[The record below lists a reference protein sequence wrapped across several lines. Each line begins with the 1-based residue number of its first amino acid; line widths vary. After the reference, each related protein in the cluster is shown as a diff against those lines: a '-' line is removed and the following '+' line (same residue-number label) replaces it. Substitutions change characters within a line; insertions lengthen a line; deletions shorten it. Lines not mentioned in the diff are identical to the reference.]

1 MRKKLVIALLVLSIL
16 VISATIS
23 VSYLMNT
30 QPTAT
35 QDIPLQD
42 TILAVEPNFISEPIG
57 TTFTVNI
64 TVTDVEDLFGIAI
77 EFEWNPTILNYT
89 DHLAHIPVDDYPDG
103 VLNAGTGG
111 TILWLKN
118 EANAITGFYE
128 LGVSTF
134 GFPTP
139 PSFNGSGIVFD
150 MTFEVLAEGISG
162 LDFILHDLADSAAGQ
177 IEKQVINGTFD
188 NRPSVE
194 EFELVIAV
202 VGSGTTSP
210 APGTYMYEADT
221 VVPVDAIPDS
231 GWMLDHWEL
240 DAANA
245 GAADP
250 IDVAMNAN
258 HTLTAFFVEEPTGQF
273 ELVIAVVGS
282 GTTSPAPGA
291 YLYDAGTVVPV
302 DAIPDSGWMLDHWEL
317 DAANAGAA
325 DPIDVTMNANHTL
338 TAFFVEEP
346 IGIPDAQSTNSTG
359 GAKDTFLP
367 DEHVYATGNGFDAL
381 EALTIYIVPN
391 EGPYT
396 AAASIANVATQA
408 SGAGTLDQ
416 VDLGIFPPGEYD
428 FWIDRNSNGELDE
441 EFEPV
446 DTFGTTS
453 GFFVIPELW
462 LGPLLSVAACFAA
475 FIAYTRIRRT
485 PS

>member
-1 MRKKLVIALLVLSIL
+1 MQKKLVIALLVLSIL
-16 VISATIS
+16 IISATIS
-23 VSYLMNT
+23 ASYLANT
-30 QPTAT
+30 QPTPT

-64 TVTDVEDLFGIAI
+64 TLTDVEDLFGLAI
-77 EFEWNPTILNYT
+77 EFEWDPVVLGYV

-103 VLNAGTGG
+103 VLNGG
-111 TILWLKN
+111 ILWLKDD
-118 EANAITGFYE
+118 ANDVTGFYE
-128 LGVSTF
+128 LGCSSF
-134 GFPTP
+134 DFPTP

-162 LDFILHDLADSAAGQ
+162 LDFVLHDLPNSNAQ
-177 IEKQVINGTFD
+177 PIPHQLINGTFD

-202 VGSGTTSP
+202 DGSGSTSP
-210 APGTYMYEADT
+210 APGTYMYEVDT
-221 VVPVDAIPDS
+221 IVPVDALPAA

-240 DAANA
+240 DSVDV

-250 IDVAMNAN
+250 YEVTMDAN
-258 HTLTAFFVEEPTGQF
+258 HTLTAFFVEEP
-273 ELVIAVVGS
+273 VG
-282 GTTSPAPGA
+282 
-291 YLYDAGTVVPV
+291 VP
-302 DAIPDSGWMLDHWEL
+302 D
-317 DAANAGAA
+317 
-325 DPIDVTMNANHTL
+325 T
-338 TAFFVEEP
+338 
-346 IGIPDAQSTNSTG
+346 QSTNSTG
-359 GAKDTFLP
+359 EAKDTFLP
-367 DEHVYATGNGFDAL
+367 DEHVYASGDGFDAL
-381 EALTIYIVPN
+381 EALTIYVVPN
-391 EGPYT
+391 GGPYT
-396 AAASIANVATQA
+396 AAASIANVAAQA
-408 SGAGTLDQ
+408 TGEGALDQ

-462 LGPLLSVAACFAA
+462 LGPLLGVVASFAA